1 MKLSTNVPVLLRTYN
16 MYEIVDICANAGFDY
31 IEFPGERIY
40 EEPREYYTELRKYAE
55 DKGILFDQAHAPFAS
70 QLHDEPFYD
79 ELFEKVV
86 KALKACSYLGVN
98 YAVTHPCKVHH
109 MCKDGETDKLI
120 EYNLNYYRR
129 FIPYYEEYGVK
140 IAIENAGTYSVSKSP
155 EEHKAFLD
163 LLDNP
168 AFVACVDVGHY
179 NCFGFNCADGIRT
192 VGEHVKCLHIHDN
205 DGTKDMHKIPFTA
218 LGTID
223 WEDTMKALAEIDYK
237 GSLNYEIGAFL
248 RQFPAELHA
257 AATDFTADI
266 ARYLR
271 SRFEFYREE
280 LNK

>member
-1 MKLSTNVPVLLRTYN
+1 MKLSTNVPILLRTYD
-16 MYEIVDICANAGFDY
+16 MKQIVDICANAGFDY

-40 EEPREYYTELRKYAE
+40 EEPKEYYTELRKYAE
-55 DKGILFDQAHAPFAS
+55 DKGILFDQAHAPFVAKLYDS
-70 QLHDEPFYD
+70 PFYD
-79 ELFEKVV
+79 EFFEKIV
-86 KALKACSYLGVN
+86 KSLKVCSYLGVN
-98 YAVTHPCKVHH
+98 YAVTHPCKAH
-109 MCKDGETDKLI
+109 DIILENNPEKLI
-120 EYNLNYYRR
+120 EFNLNYYRK
-129 FIPYYEEYGVK
+129 FIPYYEEYGIK
-140 IAIENAGTYSVSKSP
+140 IAIENTGTYSVSNSP

-163 LLDNP
+163 ELNHP

-192 VGEHVKCLHIHDN
+192 VGDHVKCLHIHDN
-205 DGTKDMHKIPFTA
+205 DGAKDMHKIPFSA
-218 LGTID
+218 VGSID